1 MTLRRKPRFVEEDK
15 CIGCGQCAVKCPIK
29 VPSEFEMG
37 MGVRKAIY
45 IPFAQGTPNI
55 YTIDKEHCPKLLKDK
70 CALCEKI
77 CPTGAINYQQKGKKV
92 HLEVDAIVV
101 AVGFDSLPPRSL
113 TRLGFGR
120 YKDVVTSLQYER
132 LSSASGPTGGS
143 LIRPSNGEEAKKI
156 AFIHC
161 VGSRDIKNREFC
173 SSVCCMYA
181 TKEAVIAKSH
191 NKEIDTTIFF
201 MDMRSFGKEFDQ
213 YILRAKRDY
222 GIRYIRSQVSSVSP
236 SDTSDRLTLHY
247 STEEGPPKEEE
258 FDLVVLAG
266 GLHRPGG
273 SSQLAELL
281 GIELNRYGFCSTT
294 ELDSV
299 ETGKGGIFVCGAFQ
313 EPKDIPETVTQASAA
328 AAKVSALLRPP
339 RRKPAEERVYPPEI
353 DITQQPPRIG
363 VFVCRCGTNI
373 GDFVDVPAV
382 VEYAKTLPY
391 VVYAE
396 ENLYSC
402 SQDAQEMIKEKIQE
416 HNLNRVVV
424 ASCTPHTHQPL
435 FQETLR
441 QAGLNKYLF
450 EMANIREQCSWVHMS
465 QPEEATQKAKDLTRM
480 AVARTQILQ
489 PLVEVPAEI
498 IPKGLIIGGGL
509 AGMTA
514 ALSMAEQGYRAYLIE
529 KEAELGG
536 NFRRLKFSLP
546 LNGNPQKYLQSLM
559 KKVESNKLI
568 EVYTGAQIKEM
579 AGFIG
584 NFQTTII
591 HQGKEVELDHGAI
604 IVATG
609 GEELKPTEYLYGKDE
624 RVVTGQEFEELLA
637 KGDGRI
643 GKSKSIASILC
654 VGSREEGRP
663 YCSRVCCLQAIKAAL
678 KLKSDFPDKQV
689 FILYKD
695 IITYGFREDYYRKA
709 REEGVIFL
717 RYADDH
723 KPSLGKERDKLKL
736 THRIQALGGEELVLY
751 PDMVVL
757 NAAIIPRDNSS
768 LAKMLKVPL
777 TGDGFFLEAH
787 MKLRPIDFATD
798 GVFLCGLAHSP
809 KSAEESINQA
819 YAAASRAVS
828 LLCQTT
834 IEAPAVT
841 AEVDE
846 ERCRACGQCVE
857 VCEYGA
863 PELVDVGEGR
873 KAARINPLL
882 CKGCGVCPVRCP
894 SSAITLKHFTSGQ
907 IVSMIDAALK
917 ETA

>member
-1 MTLRRKPRFVEEDK
+1 
-15 CIGCGQCAVKCPIK
+15 
-29 VPSEFEMG
+29 MG
-37 MGVRKAIY
+37 IRKAIY
-45 IPFAQGTPNI
+45 IPFSQGTPNI
-55 YTIDKEHCPKLLKDK
+55 YTIDKEHCPKLIKDK
-70 CALCEKI
+70 CGLCEKI
-77 CPTGAINYQQKGKKV
+77 CPTGAINYQQKEQEIQ
-92 HLEVDAIVV
+92 LEVGAIVT
-101 AVGFDSLPPRSL
+101 AVGFDSFLPRSL
-113 TRLGFGR
+113 TNLGFGK

-132 LSSASGPTGGS
+132 LSSASGPTGGH
-143 LIRPSNGEEAKKI
+143 IVRPSSGEEAKKI

-161 VGSRDIKNREFC
+161 VGSRDVKNREFC

-191 NKEIDTTIFF
+191 NKEIDTAVFF

-213 YILRAKRDY
+213 YILRAKKDY
-222 GIRYIRSQVSSVSP
+222 GVRYVRSKVSSISQ
-236 SDTSDRLTLHY
+236 SQASNKLTLRY
-247 STEEGPPKEEE
+247 STEEGPPQEKE

-266 GLHRPGG
+266 GLHRQTG
-273 SSQLAELL
+273 SSEMAELL

-294 ELDSV
+294 PFDSV
-299 ETGKGGIFVCGAFQ
+299 ETGQAGIFVCGAFQ
-313 EPKDIPETVTQASAA
+313 EPKDIPETVTQSSAA
-328 AAKVSALLRPP
+328 AAKVSAFLRPP
-339 RRKPAEERVYPPEI
+339 RQKPAEEGAYPAEI
-353 DITQQPPRIG
+353 DITQQPPHIG

-373 GDFVDVPAV
+373 GDFVNVPEV
-382 VEYAKTLPY
+382 VEYARTLPY

-402 SQDAQEMIKEKIQE
+402 SQDAQEKIKEKIQE
-416 HNLNRVVV
+416 HKLNRVVV
-424 ASCTPHTHQPL
+424 ASCTPRTHQPL

-480 AVARTQILQ
+480 AVARAQILQ
-489 PLVEVPAEI
+489 SLVEVPAEI
-498 IPKGLIIGGGL
+498 IPKGLVVGGGL

-514 ALSMAEQGYRAYLIE
+514 ALSLAEQGYQAYLIE

-536 NFRRLKFSLP
+536 NFRRTKFSLP
-546 LNGNPQKYLQSLM
+546 LDDNPQKYLQSLIE
-559 KKVESNKLI
+559 KVESNELV
-568 EVYTGAQIKEM
+568 EVYTEAEIKEV

-584 NFQTTII
+584 SFQTTVL
-591 HQGKEVELDHGAI
+591 HKGKEAKLDHGAI

-609 GEELKPTEYLYGKDE
+609 GEELKPSEYLYGKDE

-637 KGDGRI
+637 GGDGRI
-643 GKSKSIASILC
+643 GKSKSITIILC
-654 VGSREEGRP
+654 VGSREEGRL
-663 YCSRVCCLQAIKAAL
+663 YCSRICCLHAL
-678 KLKSDFPDKQV
+678 KTSLKLRRDYPDLSV
-689 FILYKD
+689 SILYKD
-695 IITYGFREDYYRKA
+695 IMSYGFSEDYYRRA
-709 REEGVIFL
+709 REEGVVFL
-717 RYADDH
+717 RYDDDH
-723 KPSLGKERDKLKL
+723 KPSLLKEGHRLKL
-736 THRIQALGGEELVLY
+736 THRVQVLGGEEIVLY

-757 NAAIIPRDNSS
+757 NAAIIPGDNSS

-787 MKLRPIDFATD
+787 MKLRPVDFATD

-809 KSAEESINQA
+809 KSAEESITQA
-819 YAAASRAVS
+819 HAAASRAVS
-828 LLCQTT
+828 LLSQTT

-846 ERCRACGQCVE
+846 ERCRACGKCVE
-857 VCEYGA
+857 VCEYSA

-882 CKGCGVCPVRCP
+882 CKGCGACPVLCP

-907 IVSMIDAALK
+907 IISMIDAALK
-917 ETA
+917 VVI